1 MPSIHAFEDERL
13 ASMPRRAVVA
23 GLWPLFRPHLVQFA
37 GAFLLLVLAS
47 GLVVVGPILVKRAID
62 VDIANRD
69 PDGLTRT
76 VLLYLAAQLVHLV
89 VVYVMRNWLEATGQ
103 RMMAGLKTRLVNH
116 ALTLPMRF
124 FDREPPGRLLS
135 RVTSD
140 TEALRQLFTTTSVM
154 VVGDLLLFVGMFTVM
169 ALESWRLTLVTGVII
184 PILVGLTLHFQ
195 RRIHPRFLNA
205 RARAADIAARLTE
218 FIQGMPVLQAFA
230 RRSWA
235 IARFQEANR
244 AKYDEQWGGE
254 RLVVLWFNSAFL
266 TRSLAFG
273 LILGVGGWWAL
284 SGLVTI
290 GTLAMFMGYVR
301 RFFEPLF
308 RLSDQMAVI
317 QKALA
322 SAERIFVLLD
332 EKATVRDP
340 DAAREWPGLR
350 HSVRFENVWFRYGDE
365 GDWILRDVSFELPA
379 GERWAVVGPTG
390 SGKTTLVSLLL
401 RFYEPQRGRI
411 LVDGVDVRELT
422 QTTLRR
428 RVGLVLQDIY
438 LFPGSLRDN
447 LRLGGDVAD
456 AALRDAL
463 GLTLADRVVDRL
475 PGGLD
480 ADLAERGANLSV
492 GERQLLSFTRAV
504 LRDPDLLILDE
515 ATSAVDPATEALIS
529 RSMARILDGRTA
541 LVIAHR
547 LSTIRDAD
555 RILVLKRGEVVE
567 AGSHDDLHA
576 ADGLYR
582 ALHDLQFR
590 EATRAETA

>member
-1 MPSIHAFEDERL
+1 MPSVHAFEDERL
-13 ASMPRRAVVA
+13 ASMSRREVVV
-23 GLWPLFRPHLVQFA
+23 GLWPLFRPHLVH
-37 GAFLLLVLAS
+37 FLGSFILLTVAS

-62 VDIANRD
+62 QDIANRD
-69 PDGLTRT
+69 PEGLTTT
-76 VLLYLAAQLVHLV
+76 VLLYLGCQLLHLV

-103 RMMAGLKTRLVNH
+103 RMMAGLKTQLVNH
-116 ALTLPMRF
+116 ALTLPMGF

-140 TEALRQLFTTTSVM
+140 TESLRMLFTTTSVM
-154 VVGDLLLFVGMFTVM
+154 VVGDLLLFVGMFSVM
-169 ALESWRLTLVTGVII
+169 AIESWPLTLVTAVII
-184 PILVGLTLHFQ
+184 PILVGLTVYFQ
-195 RRIHPRFLNA
+195 RRIHPRFLAA
-205 RARAADIAARLTE
+205 RARSADIAARLAE
-218 FIQGMPVLQAFA
+218 FIQGMPVIQAFA

-235 IARFQEANR
+235 VARFQEVNL
-244 AKYDEQWGGE
+244 AKYEEAWGGE

-284 SGLVTI
+284 SGMVTI

-301 RFFEPLF
+301 RFFDPLF

-322 SAERIFVLLD
+322 SAERIFLLLRED
-332 EKATVRDP
+332 ATVRDP
-340 DAAREWPGLR
+340 HAPREWPGLR
-350 HSVRFENVWFRYGDE
+350 RSVRFEGVWFRYVDE
-365 GDWILRDVSFELPA
+365 GDWILKDVSFEIPA
-379 GERWAVVGPTG
+379 GEHWAVVGPTG
-390 SGKTTLVSLLL
+390 SGKTTLVALLL

-411 LVDGVDVRELT
+411 LVDGVDIRELA
-422 QTTLRR
+422 QKELRS

-438 LFPGSLRDN
+438 LFPGTLRDN
-447 LRLGGDVAD
+447 LRLGGTTDD
-456 AALRDAL
+456 QRLREGL
-463 GLTLADRVVDRL
+463 QLTLADRFVSRL

-480 ADLAERGANLSV
+480 EDLAERGANLSM
-492 GERQLLSFTRAV
+492 GERQLLSFTRAIV
-504 LRDPDLLILDE
+504 RDPDLLILDE

-529 RSMARILDGRTA
+529 RSMSRILEGRTA

-555 RILVLKRGEVVE
+555 RILVLRRGEVVE
-567 AGSHDDLHA
+567 AGSHDSLYA

-582 ALHDLQFR
+582 VLHDLQFR
-590 EATRAETA
+590 EARRAETA